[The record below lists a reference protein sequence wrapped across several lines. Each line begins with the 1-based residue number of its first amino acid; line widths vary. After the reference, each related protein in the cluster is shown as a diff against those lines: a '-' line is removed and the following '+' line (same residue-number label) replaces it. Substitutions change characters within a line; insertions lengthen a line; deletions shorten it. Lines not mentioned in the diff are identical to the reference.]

1 MSEVQTS
8 KKGSLSLKPA
18 QPGKHC
24 RNTIPGASPLLGV
37 ASRCPRDYPS
47 LVDFSMIC
55 PGKAT
60 IEAPRNVLSPPVLLL
75 ETPAAAL
82 LSLSDRVRD
91 AASSP

>member
-1 MSEVQTS
+1 
-8 KKGSLSLKPA
+8 
-18 QPGKHC
+18 
-24 RNTIPGASPLLGV
+24 
-37 ASRCPRDYPS
+37 
-47 LVDFSMIC
+47 VDFSMIC